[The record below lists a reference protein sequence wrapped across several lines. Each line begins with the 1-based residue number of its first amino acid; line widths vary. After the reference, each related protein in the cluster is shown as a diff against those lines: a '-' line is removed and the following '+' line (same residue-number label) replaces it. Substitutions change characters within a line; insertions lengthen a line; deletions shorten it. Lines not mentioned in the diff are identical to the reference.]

1 MENRQLLDV
10 KLKKLIQVCKQ
21 TLNYR
26 KLAVVGFILQSNL
39 IDEIGLKLAFRLRN
53 KSAGEKVYEYMK
65 AINDFFWHNLRINI
79 FRSDLIESMKRV
91 ELIFLA
97 KRGDISMD
105 YIKEL
110 FKIYF
115 TIRNVHIPNLQEEIT
130 LKDFTQE
137 SHFNYLSFLAR
148 RKQSKNSTDK
158 IKPLLLHKISQ
169 KEALLRDSY
178 DEQNDE
184 KTFRDLLKLNALK
197 KSIKRSTPGKII
209 IHENLTDNLVYR
221 ASQQNIIKFAIW
233 GVFIVFLMIIGLI
246 LYETMLIPY
255 LTLKLSPVLLLGIIS
270 CIITFIIHKNYCKRR
285 SYSNG

>member
-1 MENRQLLDV
+1 MENHQLLDV

-39 IDEIGLKLAFRLRN
+39 IDEMGLKLVFRLRN

-65 AINDFFWHNLRINI
+65 AINDFFWQNVQLNI
-79 FRSDLIESMKRV
+79 FRSDLVKKMKRV

-97 KRGDISMD
+97 KRGEISME

-115 TIRNVHIPNLQEEIT
+115 ALRNIHIPNLQEEIT
-130 LKDFTQE
+130 FKDFTQE
-137 SHFNYLSFLAR
+137 SHFNNLSFLAKG
-148 RKQSKNSTDK
+148 KQLKNSTDK

-169 KEALLRDSY
+169 KEVLLRDSY
-178 DEQNDE
+178 DEKTDE
-184 KTFRDLLKLNALK
+184 KTLADLLKLNALK
-197 KSIKRSTPGKII
+197 KSIGRSASGKIVI
-209 IHENLTDNLVYR
+209 SEKLTDNLVYR
-221 ASQQNIIKFAIW
+221 ASQQSIIKFAIW

-246 LYETMLIPY
+246 LYETMLITY
-255 LTLKLSPVLLLGIIS
+255 LTIKLSPVLLLGIIS
-270 CIITFIIHKNYCKRR
+270 CIIIFLIHKNYYKKR
-285 SYSNG
+285 N